1 MNQEQIE
8 AEMQIAPKE
17 TQVEFAAALTG
28 YIMIGIAHAKEMGK
42 SKFDI
47 DATLP
52 MMNMVKRAL
61 DGKLRVV
68 EIKTA
73 TDIMTESVKSGM
85 FDTKPKSAKVEV

>member
-1 MNQEQIE
+1 MNDEQIE

-73 TDIMTESVKSGM
+73 TDIMTESVKSGA
-85 FDTKPKSAKVEV
+85 FDRKPKSEKVEM

>member
-1 MNQEQIE
+1 MSIGQ
-8 AEMQIAPKE
+8 EMQIAPKE

-52 MMNMVKRAL
+52 MLNLVKRAL

-73 TDIMTESVKSGM
+73 TDIMTESVKSGA
-85 FDTKPKSAKVEV
+85 FDRKPKSAKVEM

>member
-73 TDIMTESVKSGM
+73 TEIMTESVKSGM

>member
-1 MNQEQIE
+1 MSIEQ
-8 AEMQIAPKE
+8 EMQIAPKE

-42 SKFDI
+42 KEFAI

-52 MMNMVKRAL
+52 MLNMVKRAL

-85 FDTKPKSAKVEV
+85 FDTKPKSAKVEM

>member
-1 MNQEQIE
+1 MSIEQ
-8 AEMQIAPKE
+8 EMQIAPKE

-52 MMNMVKRAL
+52 MLNLVKRAL

-73 TDIMTESVKSGM
+73 TDIMAESVKSGAFNM
-85 FDTKPKSAKVEV
+85 KPKSAKVEM

>member
-1 MNQEQIE
+1 MNDEQIE

-73 TDIMTESVKSGM
+73 TEIMTESVNSGM
-85 FDTKPKSAKVEV
+85 FDSKPKSVKVGL